1 LRKDFELLS
10 MDDLVHEKGKDPER
24 THASDAIGY
33 YIAAEYPTTKN
44 VSRIL

>member
-1 LRKDFELLS
+1 
-10 MDDLVHEKGKDPER
+10 MDDLLHEKGKDPER

-33 YIAAEYPTTKN
+33 YIAAEYPTTRN